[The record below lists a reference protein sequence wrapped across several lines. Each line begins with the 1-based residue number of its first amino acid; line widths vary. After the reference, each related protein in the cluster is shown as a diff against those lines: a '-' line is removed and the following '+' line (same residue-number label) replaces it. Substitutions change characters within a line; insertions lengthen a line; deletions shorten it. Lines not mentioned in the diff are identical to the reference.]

1 MIPRPDFKRDKYIVL
16 NGKWDFCFDD
26 ENTSTNE
33 EKTNGRFSD
42 YEINVPFAYQSKLS
56 GINSQKYHEIIWY
69 AKTITIEK
77 EDLNNIILLK
87 LGAVDSSCSI
97 YVNGKHVKDH
107 DGGYSQIDADITDY
121 LTVGENRIVVK
132 AVDNRYTDKPRGKQY
147 WKDKPDRCWYTETS
161 GIHRTCFLEFAGK
174 TYIEYFRILP
184 DIDTNTVS
192 LDMSLSK
199 PITGKLEV
207 EISYKSNLVKDYV
220 ISLNDDH
227 YVKETLTIKPEDD
240 IDETTYWSIDNPNL
254 YDIKFYLFDHNK
266 LVDKVSS
273 YFGLRKIE
281 IKDNYIYLNHKPI
294 YQRLILQQGYWKDSL
309 TTPIDEEAIIKDLT
323 MIKEMG
329 FNGVRM
335 HQKCEDPLFY
345 YHADRLGLLVWLEM
359 PSSYNFNLNSIDNN
373 FRQWKEIITQNYNH
387 PSIIAY
393 VPINESWGVRKIY
406 SNKEQIQF
414 ANAMYE
420 YTKALDPS
428 RIVSTNDG
436 WELSAKTDIYGFHQ
450 YFGDPEQFKKEYCN
464 FEEIAK
470 KGMWNR
476 PLETITP
483 LENKPV
489 LVSEF
494 GGIAINSDND
504 SWGYNSDAKNADEL
518 KEKITAHVDAV
529 LSLNYCCGYCYTQFS
544 DVMQEINGLVD
555 MERNLKLPI
564 EEYHKIFA
572 KDPK

>member
-26 ENTSTNE
+26 ENVSTNE
-33 EKTNGRFSD
+33 EKISGHFSD

-69 AKTITIEK
+69 AKTITIDK
-77 EDLNNIILLK
+77 EDLNNTILLK

-107 DGGYSQIDADITDY
+107 DGGYSQIDADITDC
-121 LTVGENRIVVK
+121 LIVGENRIVVK

-184 DIDTNTVS
+184 DIDTNTIS

-207 EISYKSNLVKDYV
+207 EISYKNNLVKDYV
-220 ISLNDDH
+220 VSLNDDH

-254 YDIKFYLFDHNK
+254 YDIKFYLYDHNK

-273 YFGLRKIE
+273 YFGLRKVE

-373 FRQWKEIITQNYNH
+373 FRQWKEIIAQNYNH

-406 SNKEQIQF
+406 CNKEQIQF

-450 YFGDPEQFKKEYCN
+450 YFGDPEQF
-464 FEEIAK
+464 
-470 KGMWNR
+470 
-476 PLETITP
+476 
-483 LENKPV
+483 
-489 LVSEF
+489 
-494 GGIAINSDND
+494 
-504 SWGYNSDAKNADEL
+504 
-518 KEKITAHVDAV
+518 
-529 LSLNYCCGYCYTQFS
+529 
-544 DVMQEINGLVD
+544 
-555 MERNLKLPI
+555 
-564 EEYHKIFA
+564 
-572 KDPK
+572 